1 LSSLIII
8 NGDEEFL
15 KERAA
20 LDEAR
25 SSLVD
30 FVYQYDQKDLD
41 KYKEESEVP
50 LMFGGSRAF
59 IVWNCVEI
67 PPLPD
72 NDDTLIVVS
81 EKHPLEDS
89 RAKRIRHFPKFK
101 EYGDNNQII
110 QWIVDEGAVLNI
122 DLSRIATA
130 LFVNNGRS
138 LRKISSE
145 IQKLAVLTPE
155 GSEVTPEIAKS
166 VMCFSATLSPRDV
179 VDAICV
185 GDTSRAMTYY
195 DKLQEKADET
205 GWIIAYLQRHV
216 LQQIRIERL
225 VAQKLSHNDMAK
237 ELGVHPFVFRKII
250 FPRTDLWSHPSLV
263 SSLDALCDLDVAHK
277 QGKQSSHFG
286 LELEII
292 RLSEEAKK
300 NVNRYR
306 GS

>member
-1 LSSLIII
+1 LSTLTII

-30 FVYQYDQKDLD
+30 HVYQYDHSDLD
-41 KYKEESEVP
+41 KYKEESEIP

-59 IVWNCVEI
+59 IVWNCLEI
-67 PPLPD
+67 PPLPND
-72 NDDTLIVVS
+72 DDTLIVVS
-81 EKHPLEDS
+81 GKRPLEDP

-101 EYGDNNQII
+101 EYGDKNQII
-110 QWIVDEGAVLNI
+110 QWIMDEGNSLNV
-122 DLSRIATA
+122 DLTRVAAA

-145 IQKLAVLTPE
+145 IKKLAVLTPP
-155 GSEVTPEIAKS
+155 GKEVTPETAKS
-166 VMCFSATLSPRDV
+166 VMCFSAALTPRDV
-179 VDAICV
+179 INAVCD
-185 GDTSRAMTYY
+185 GDTFRAMIYH
-195 DKLQEKADET
+195 DKLQERVDET

-216 LQQIRIERL
+216 LQQLRL
-225 VAQKLSHNDMAK
+225 EQMAAQKIPRDDMAK
-237 ELGVHPFVFRKII
+237 KLGVHPFVFKKAIL
-250 FPRTDLWSHPSLV
+250 PRMGLWSR
-263 SSLDALCDLDVAHK
+263 SSLMSSIGVLCDLDIAHK
-277 QGKQSSHFG
+277 QGKRFSHFG

-300 NVNRYR
+300 N
-306 GS
+306 G